1 MQVVALCERFGW
13 TYTEYMSQPAS
24 FIDLLMKKLE
34 IDAKKE
40 KQKSHR

>member
-13 TYTEYMSQPAS
+13 TYNEYMSQPAW
-24 FIDLLMKKLE
+24 FIELMLQKLE